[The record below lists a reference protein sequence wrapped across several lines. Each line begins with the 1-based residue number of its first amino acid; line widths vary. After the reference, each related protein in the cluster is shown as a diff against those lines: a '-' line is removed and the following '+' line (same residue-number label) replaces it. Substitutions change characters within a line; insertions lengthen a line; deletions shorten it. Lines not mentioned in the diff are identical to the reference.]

1 MKLIPLKP
9 RPDLKENKKLYD
21 AHVQLAQFIE
31 VLTKRELPKELVNRI
46 NTEIQDVNATTV
58 SGKKLR
64 YLIRKKQLK
73 IVQYLEKELKL
84 VTKNH
89 YKNTW
94 LALGMAAFG
103 IPIGII
109 FGTSLGNMAF
119 LGIGLPFGM
128 LIGIVLGTRMDT
140 KALEEGRQLNIELT

>member
-9 RPDLKENKKLYD
+9 RLDLKENKKLYD

-31 VLTKRELPKELVNRI
+31 VLTKRELPKELVNHI

-64 YLIRKKQLK
+64 SLIRKKQLK